1 MKTPSIRLISTALL
15 TAAATFTLLRL
26 AANTTGPGNPG
37 PFEYATVRWD
47 GRDNTH
53 VIRPGGLV
61 ESIGPQLKAVT
72 KPSRA
77 DERSFYLNVAVNGLV
92 KEGWEVAAMTSDDI
106 LLRRPAGR

>member
-1 MKTPSIRLISTALL
+1 MNTRIPRLVWTAAL
-15 TAAATFTLLRL
+15 TAAAAVTLLRL
-26 AANTTGPGNPG
+26 AASSTGSPG
-37 PFEYATVRWD
+37 PFEYATIRWD

-72 KPSRA
+72 KPSRT
-77 DERSFYLNVAVNGLV
+77 DERSFYLNVAINGLV

-106 LLRRPAGR
+106 LLRRAVSR